1 MTRHLLHI
9 GYPKAGSTYLQRWFE
24 SHPQLAFE
32 DGGIAGFRSVYAIA
46 QAAASS
52 RAEPLVR
59 VTSCE
64 ALASPGEDAG
74 RTSIDYDT
82 YRRFDM
88 ADAQTRACSTL
99 ASLFP
104 GAMVLI
110 VTRGFRAVILS
121 ALSQYARSGGDL
133 DVAELI
139 GKADRD
145 HDLTVVFHYDRLI
158 AEYQRA
164 FGAANVLVLP
174 FELLRD
180 DAGAFLRALAA
191 PLGIDAH
198 AAPRERVN
206 EGLSPVELYWY
217 PRLTR
222 FVRRL
227 RSRRLFDT
235 YIAAAQRNRLRR
247 GIAVLQRLR
256 PGAPVTAASIPEEFV
271 NAFRGRAE
279 SLRGNPLYAAY
290 AAEYLLD

>member
-9 GYPKAGSTYLQRWFE
+9 GYPKAGSTYLQRWFA
-24 SHPQLAFE
+24 SHPQLAFA
-32 DGGIAGFRSVYAIA
+32 DGGLAGFRSVYAIA
-46 QAAASS
+46 QSAAS
-52 RAEPLVR
+52 AEADPLVR

-64 ALASPGEDAG
+64 ALAVPGEDAG
-74 RTSIDYDT
+74 RPSVDYDG

-88 ADAQTRACSTL
+88 AAAQERACRTL
-99 ASLFP
+99 AALFP
-104 GAMVLI
+104 GATVLI

-133 DVAELI
+133 DLAEHIRSAGPDHHLI
-139 GKADRD
+139 A
-145 HDLTVVFHYDRLI
+145 VFDYDRLI

-174 FELLRD
+174 YELLRD
-180 DAGAFLRALAA
+180 DADAFLRALAE
-191 PLGIDAH
+191 PLGIEPLAG
-198 AAPRERVN
+198 PRERVN

-222 FVRRL
+222 AVRRL
-227 RSRRLFDT
+227 RSRRLFGA
-235 YIAAAQRNRLRR
+235 YIAAAQGNRLRR
-247 GIAVLQRLR
+247 GIALLQRLR
-256 PGAPVTAASIPEEFV
+256 PGEPVTAASIPDEFLD
-271 NAFRGRAE
+271 AFRGRAE